1 MLNKK
6 ILSSIFLLLLS
17 ISVYTQ
23 NIRIEE
29 NLSVVIEENF
39 NNDNSQFPII
49 TNIENYFI
57 LDNGDYLL
65 SRNNKESEYAIF
77 PSTNA
82 SLNNF
87 KLQTS
92 IKLGPSSNKYSS
104 AGILLKAQINGS
116 SALVFEINR
125 KSEFRIKKLIN
136 GTYNYLS
143 GNNNNNGWV
152 KNKSIKGE
160 NQYNDIEVLSIDNSF
175 DIYVNNN
182 FLTSIYSPELQNGKM
197 GIMIGNESKARISYF
212 YLYNSSTETNSTVEK
227 QKKENT
233 IANLL
238 IRINELESRN
248 KNLDQTI
255 IRLENDLNLIEPN
268 QNYITKLEDSLE
280 KIEFFF
286 QIAAKDAESL
296 RIKNE
301 SLNETLNQK
310 ENLIYSKEDLE
321 VEINKIKF
329 QISKKDEEINNLYA
343 EKGEIIS
350 ESKDAIKSIE
360 TKLNNK
366 IIEENNKFEILK
378 NRKTKSTDSLNL
390 IIEKKLIETKKKSEE
405 ISELH
410 TKIDNIKNIEIAAN
424 LEIENLKKQNDKNL
438 KIITEIENKLS
449 SKEDAINDLKSK
461 NKKFLETKKTLE
473 DIKKENQILN
483 KKIKNELMKTEEL
496 NSKILNLNNEIN
508 TSKLD
513 KSKYIDKNTILNINS
528 KKKDAKIAS
537 LEKEVDLLKKEKNI
551 LNETINTNKTYI
563 ANIKT
568 FHTKELEKSNTLIQN
583 QNTRINNMIEVLK
596 YKGFDEKG
604 IISSEAKVTNKN
616 EEKIVIKNETIYSVQ
631 IGSFGSKVNIKQFNG
646 LMDVFY
652 YDTKN
657 GSFLYMSGRFTNT
670 NEAVTH
676 KNNLIK
682 LGYKDAFIVTL
693 NEKQ

>member
-6 ILSSIFLLLLS
+6 ISSSIFLVLLS
-17 ISVYTQ
+17 LSIYTQ

-29 NLSVVIEENF
+29 NLSIVIEENF
-39 NNDNSQFPII
+39 NDENSQFPII

-77 PSTNA
+77 PSNNI

-104 AGILLKAQINGS
+104 AGILLKAKINGS

-160 NQYNDIEVLSIDNSF
+160 NQYNDIEVLSLDNSF

-182 FLTSIYSPELQNGKM
+182 FLTSIYSPELKSGKM

-212 YLYNSSTETNSTVEK
+212 YLYKSSTEKNSTVEK
-227 QKKENT
+227 QKQEST
-233 IANLL
+233 ITNLL
-238 IRINELESRN
+238 TRINELESRN

-255 IRLENDLNLIEPN
+255 IRLENDLNLLEPN
-268 QNYITKLEDSLE
+268 QNYIKKLEDSL
-280 KIEFFF
+280 KTIEFFF

-296 RIKNE
+296 KIKNATLNE
-301 SLNETLNQK
+301 SLNNK

-321 VEINKIKF
+321 VAINEIKA
-329 QISKKDEEINNLYA
+329 QILKKDEEINNLYI
-343 EKGEIIS
+343 EKEEIIS
-350 ESKDAIKSIE
+350 EYNDDINSIE

-366 IIEENNKFEILK
+366 LIEANNKFETLK
-378 NRKTKSTDSLNL
+378 NKETKTSDSLKV
-390 IIEKKLIETKKKSEE
+390 IIEKKSLETKKNSEK
-405 ISELH
+405 ISELYEE
-410 TKIDNIKNIEIAAN
+410 IDDKKNVEIIAT
-424 LEIENLKKQNDKNL
+424 LEIEKLEKQNDENL
-438 KIITEIENKLS
+438 KLITEIENKLS
-449 SKEDAINDLKSK
+449 SKEEDINDLKSK
-461 NKKFLETKKTLE
+461 NLKFLETKKTLE
-473 DIKKENQILN
+473 DIEKKNQILN
-483 KKIKNELMKTEEL
+483 ELINNESIKITEL
-496 NSKILNLNNEIN
+496 NSKILNLDNEIKKSN
-508 TSKLD
+508 LE
-513 KSKYIDKNTILNINS
+513 KSKYIDENAKLNSNS
-528 KKKDAKIAS
+528 KKKDAKITS
-537 LEKEVDLLKKEKNI
+537 LEKEVNFIKNEQKI
-551 LNETINTNKTYI
+551 LNEIINTNKIYI
-563 ANIKT
+563 ENIKE

-604 IISSEAKVTNKN
+604 IISSEVKLPKN
-616 EEKIVIKNETIYSVQ
+616 NEKKKEITNETIYSVQ
-631 IGSFGSKVNIKQFNG
+631 IASFGSKVNIKQFNG

-657 GSFLYMSGRFTNT
+657 GSFLYMSGKFISA
-670 NEAVTH
+670 NEAVIH

-693 NEKQ
+693 NEK